1 MERTSQRQSKYL
13 PNHCSGIKPWVK
25 GWKLPI
31 LSVIR
36 YTYIEETYVII
47 GIILNGLN
55 KSKKKKTLLGNLFHV
70 YYHDKHR
77 YLVLWVMNK
86 QEWNGAILA
95 SHAGDRSRY
104 SVGQCDFY
112 FIIPVLIRPTQ
123 SMTSIF
129 LLMSTSVFMWLS
141 YPLWPWGAHCLNVP
155 LVSLLLLPCRWQ
167 WAELTLQFIS
177 VTNILM
183 CRQRKGVMGA
193 YINMKEYDSYL

>member
-1 MERTSQRQSKYL
+1 MKAEISKVCSQHYMERTSQRQSKYL

-95 SHAGDRSRY
+95 SHAGDP
-104 SVGQCDFY
+104 GLIPHQCTTCNTLA
-112 FIIPVLIRPTQ
+112 ILSLPRTSWVNQVELE
-123 SMTSIF
+123 SM
-129 LLMSTSVFMWLS
+129 
-141 YPLWPWGAHCLNVP
+141 
-155 LVSLLLLPCRWQ
+155 
-167 WAELTLQFIS
+167 
-177 VTNILM
+177 
-183 CRQRKGVMGA
+183 
-193 YINMKEYDSYL
+193 